1 MGNKNDFQEERFD
14 SYLNKIIIFSSKE
27 YFKKQMSISNKEKIG
42 EMNDYEEIALDDA
55 LFDLEKVENILEL
68 NNVLKSLTA
77 IEQTVIFLLFYE
89 ELTQNEAAKILKV
102 YSKTVS
108 KIKIRAINKL
118 KKKMKGTLED
128 EK

>member
-77 IEQTVIFLLFYE
+77 IEQTVIFFALLWRTYTE
-89 ELTQNEAAKILKV
+89 W
-102 YSKTVS
+102 SS
-108 KIKIRAINKL
+108 
-118 KKKMKGTLED
+118 
-128 EK
+128 

>member
-118 KKKMKGTLED
+118 KKKMKGALED

>member
-1 MGNKNDFQEERFD
+1 M
-14 SYLNKIIIFSSKE
+14 II
-27 YFKKQMSISNKEKIG
+27 
-42 EMNDYEEIALDDA
+42 
-55 LFDLEKVENILEL
+55 
-68 NNVLKSLTA
+68 
-77 IEQTVIFLLFYE
+77 LLFYE

-118 KKKMKGTLED
+118 KKKMKGALED